1 MTSAAKTII
10 GRGFM
15 IVLKRISW
23 RIQPVEQ
30 IRKRK
35 QRRREM
41 WQRHEKFAEYVERV
55 KKKRRA
61 DNGRLE
67 AEQEHDREGK

>member
-1 MTSAAKTII
+1 LKIGRETMKITAKTII

-23 RIQPVEQ
+23 RVQPIEQ

-35 QRRREM
+35 QRKRDM
-41 WQRHEKFAEYVERV
+41 WQRHEQFAEYVERV
-55 KKKRRA
+55 RKKRRA
-61 DNGRLE
+61 DN
-67 AEQEHDREGK
+67 D